1 MKPKTSRLRLVE
13 AVTVA
18 AMLALSA
25 RPSLAPA
32 TGVVQGD
39 AGPAA
44 VPASSPAEAGIE
56 GGEDFEWQ
64 AQSVRELLRRD
75 LQEALRPAP
84 ARGGVP
90 AARASQP
97 ADASAAQPRLV
108 AMYGVGRRLM
118 AEVQVG
124 GRAFLYVRG
133 QALPVGHAGDSA
145 VYRLREMNGAC
156 VRLERGAQR
165 HALCL
170 RAMLGEAR
178 P

>member
-1 MKPKTSRLRLVE
+1 MKPKTFRLRLAE
-13 AVTVA
+13 AAVVA
-18 AMLALSA
+18 ALMSISVPPGAVLASA
-25 RPSLAPA
+25 EVHGDPAPA
-32 TGVVQGD
+32 VPTSSSAGAGGEGD
-39 AGPAA
+39 
-44 VPASSPAEAGIE
+44 
-56 GGEDFEWQ
+56 EDFEWQ
-64 AQSVRELLRRD
+64 VQSVRELLRRD

-90 AARASQP
+90 ASRAGRP
-97 ADASAAQPRLV
+97 ADALAGQPRLV
-108 AMYGVGRRLM
+108 AMYGVGSRLM

-133 QALPVGHAGDSA
+133 QALPVGHGGDSP

-156 VRLERGAQR
+156 VRLERGALQY
-165 HALCL
+165 ALCL